1 MPKSLRIVWIVVAAQ
16 TLSSRLQ
23 DYHRRFV
30 HIAVQMKFN
39 RVNRVVGADGE
50 SNESSL
56 AELQHAVSRDTPA
69 SSLSLSLATVRHP
82 KQINF
87 YILDQGKQVVAL
99 IHRLKSLVITYK
111 LMRSAVSGK
120 TCNPTQQMVTS
131 QAPTIHREQHTQS
144 LFLFHCRLL
153 RTLSCSS
160 YIEVSTLSTLL
171 PFSRATCF
179 RNFRNCR
186 CRQIRATTA
195 TEKDSQSTRDGR

>member
-23 DYHRRFV
+23 DYRRRFV

-39 RVNRVVGADGE
+39 RVNRVVGAGGE

-69 SSLSLSLATVRHP
+69 SSLSLATVRHP

-111 LMRSAVSGK
+111 LKNRQRFDLTV
-120 TCNPTQQMVTS
+120 
-131 QAPTIHREQHTQS
+131 REQ
-144 LFLFHCRLL
+144 
-153 RTLSCSS
+153 
-160 YIEVSTLSTLL
+160 I
-171 PFSRATCF
+171 
-179 RNFRNCR
+179 
-186 CRQIRATTA
+186 
-195 TEKDSQSTRDGR
+195 K